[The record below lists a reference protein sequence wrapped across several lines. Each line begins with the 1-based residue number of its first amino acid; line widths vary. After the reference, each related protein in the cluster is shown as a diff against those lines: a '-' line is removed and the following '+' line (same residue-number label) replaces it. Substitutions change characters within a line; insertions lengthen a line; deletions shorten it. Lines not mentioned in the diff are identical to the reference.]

1 MKSTNVFSSIRSDL
15 GKIIYLIQD
24 GVSVKT
30 NDKLIA
36 MDPAPFEE
44 FIEDLK
50 RKTTEQY
57 LKIEVLERALQWETN
72 QVDHEEKAAK
82 IEIESSELEMN
93 KIIHGDGPSEDAKL
107 KTTMQKA
114 YAVYEESINYTTDLM
129 ELESNGF
136 LNPIELKQARK
147 KLNEEE
153 ETYHFQKMQYENFI
167 KHTHP
172 MQIKKAL
179 TSIKRNK
186 NKYEEILKSGAF
198 KIAKAHAQNQQSKQ
212 ELYDLQHQ
220 LKNTE
225 EQMKL
230 TQVQ

>member
-93 KIIHGDGPSEDAKL
+93 KIIHVDGPSEDAKL